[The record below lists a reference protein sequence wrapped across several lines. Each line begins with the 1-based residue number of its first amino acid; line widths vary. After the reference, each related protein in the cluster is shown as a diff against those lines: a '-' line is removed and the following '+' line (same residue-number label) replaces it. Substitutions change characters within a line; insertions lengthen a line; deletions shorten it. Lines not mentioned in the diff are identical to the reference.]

1 MKREREWKT
10 KIMAQR
16 RATNNPDKKYS
27 TQRIGNKVFGFYNI
41 YKRWDLSWV
50 TVQKIFSI
58 LYGYLLEQANKHPTF
73 TPCLILL
80 LRDDALHCTVL
91 IWHLTGVKTGTTVL
105 CWKRSSLDLSL
116 VLIRL
121 LSSKHRLACQSHT
134 NTCMHAAQGA
144 LHFLLF
150 LWW

>member
-58 LYGYLLEQANKHPTF
+58 LYGYLLEQANK
-73 TPCLILL
+73 TPYLYSLSYSSTQRWCT
-80 LRDDALHCTVL
+80 ALHCTYMASH
-91 IWHLTGVKTGTTVL
+91 WSKTGTTVL